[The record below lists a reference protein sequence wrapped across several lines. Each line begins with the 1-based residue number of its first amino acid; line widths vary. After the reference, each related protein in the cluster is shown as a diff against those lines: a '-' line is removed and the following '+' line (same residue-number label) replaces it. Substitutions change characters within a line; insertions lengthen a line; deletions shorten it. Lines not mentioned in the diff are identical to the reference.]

1 MKQEILQ
8 LLQPLLEERNLVLVD
23 FQSPAEHRF
32 QIFIDGQE
40 NVSIDTCIQ
49 IARQLRVL
57 GGEALD
63 PYDLT
68 VSSPGLDKPFR
79 HPIQFEKNIGKHVEV
94 LLEDGRKLIGKLD
107 AVFPDTLHLICM
119 KPSVHKGGKPKYD
132 AQPTIL
138 DRATIKQ
145 TIKHIAF

>member
-8 LLQPLLEERNLVLVD
+8 ILQPLLDERGLVLVD

-32 QIFIDGQE
+32 QIFIDGQD

-49 IARQLRVL
+49 IARQLRAL

-63 PYDLT
+63 PFDLT

-79 HPIQFEKNIGKHVEV
+79 HPIQFQKNIGKHVEI
-94 LLEDGRKLIGKLD
+94 LMEDGRKLIGKLD
-107 AVFPDTLHLICM
+107 AVQEESLHLICM

-138 DRATIKQ
+138 ERSAIKQ
-145 TIKHIAF
+145 TVKHIVF